1 MEMVYKNEK
10 PLFILA
16 LIISLTFWFFLV
28 VGTVGIALF
37 YALIFYVA
45 YLFAQSGFIS
55 HIKGTGVKVSTTQ
68 YPDLHER
75 LMACCKKIGLDQT
88 PDCYVLRTD
97 VFNALA
103 TRFRGRHFIVL
114 FSDVVDTL
122 KEDPEALNFY
132 IGHEIGHIHRKHLTW
147 GVWLAPAKILP
158 LLGAAYSRACEYTCD
173 RYGLACCES
182 PVAAQRGLVAIGA
195 GSTRFATTNIDGY
208 IGQSAET
215 NGFWMSF
222 HELCGGYPWLVKR
235 AAAVKMLAEGKEP
248 LHPGRNPI
256 AWMFACCVPNAGV
269 GGAGSLIIVAAI
281 IGILAAVAVPIYT
294 QYQQRAMFGAA
305 MEQTEEEML
314 GDSDEAAE
322 AEAGLEEAEND
333 ENYSTQMALVALEV
347 ATVRGVVQE
356 FFAANKRLPAS
367 TAELSEALPGGS
379 TSELSTVTLQKSG
392 YVSIAFSA
400 GELNGR
406 SLLLVP
412 TVEAE
417 ALSWTCQSE
426 SFDEVELSVVCADE

>member
-10 PLFILA
+10 PLFTLA
-16 LIISLTFWFFLV
+16 LIISLTFWLLLV

-37 YALIFYVA
+37 YGLIFYIA

-75 LMACCKKIGLDQT
+75 LVACCKKIGLDLM
-88 PDCYVLRTD
+88 PACYVLRTD

-103 TRFRGRHFIVL
+103 TKFHGRHFIVL

-122 KEDPEALNFY
+122 KDDPEALNFY
-132 IGHEIGHIHRKHLTW
+132 IGHELGHIHRKHLTW
-147 GVWLAPAKILP
+147 GVWLAPARILP

-182 PVAAQRGLVAIGA
+182 PSAAQRGLVAIGA
-195 GSTRFATTNIDGY
+195 GSTRFSTTNIDGY

-235 AAAVKMLAEGKEP
+235 TAAVKMLAEGKEP
-248 LHPGRNPI
+248 VHPGRNPV
-256 AWMFACCVPNAGV
+256 AWLFACGVPNAGM
-269 GGAGSLIIVAAI
+269 GGAGSLIIVVAI
-281 IGILAAVAVPIYT
+281 IGILAAVAIPIYT

-305 MEQTEEEML
+305 MEQSGEEML
-314 GDSDEAAE
+314 GESDKATE
-322 AEAGLEEAEND
+322 AEAGVEEAE
-333 ENYSTQMALVALEV
+333 EGANYSTQMAMVALEV
-347 ATVRGVVQE
+347 ATVKGVAQE

-367 TAELSEALPGGS
+367 AAELGEALPSGG
-379 TSELSTVTLQKSG
+379 TSELSTVALQKSG
-392 YVSIAFSA
+392 TIFIAFSG

-406 SLLLVP
+406 SIKLVP
-412 TVEAE
+412 NIKDRV
-417 ALSWTCQSE
+417 LSWTCQSD
-426 SFDEVELSVVCADE
+426 SFDEDELAVLCADE